1 MTDSGSGVAHGAQL
15 DSIDID
21 VGGTFTDVV
30 LTLDGERTIA
40 KAPTTP
46 YDLSVCF
53 MNGMEEV
60 ALEAGEDLDEV
71 LPRLDVIRYSTTV
84 AMNRLIERRGPRV
97 GLIATEG
104 HEDAI
109 LIGRG
114 AQWTDGTRLAER
126 RNLAAQRKPLPIVP
140 REMIVGVKERV
151 DSTGTVVRPL
161 DEDDVRRKLRRLME
175 RGARAIVVATL
186 WSFANPIHE
195 QRIKEVI
202 REEYKEYHIGY
213 LPVVLSSQV
222 VSKLGEYERTMTAV
236 LDAYLQRS
244 MQTELSAM
252 WDRLRDRGYR
262 GSFLMIHNSGGSG
275 EVFKTTASRTYNGG
289 PVSGLMGSF
298 HLARQLGYDNVVAGD
313 MGGTS
318 FDIGLVVGRS
328 VRNYEF
334 RPIIDRWMV
343 SITMLQTLSIG
354 AGGGSIAWINHQL
367 GDQVNVGPRSAGS
380 DPGPV
385 CYDQGGS
392 EPTVT
397 DADVVLGYTNP
408 EHYYGGRMVLDRA
421 KAERAIRDRIADP
434 LGVSVEE
441 AAGLIRR
448 IVDRNM
454 ASAIK
459 REIHLRGYHPEDFA
473 LFAIGGAGPT
483 HVSGFLG
490 DLDRAVIFPS
500 APVFCA
506 MGSSIMDIVHVY
518 ERSHRMKYME
528 AITTKLTVDRD
539 EFNAVVDELIAQA
552 TADLETEGL
561 PVDDAQFA
569 LELDML
575 YGGQVNVKRTA
586 SPVTHLR
593 SDADIQAVYDA
604 FEQEFSEAFSPL
616 VVNKP
621 GGVYLDNFVLKV
633 TVPTP
638 VPELETYALADDDP
652 SAAQTGTRQV
662 WWPDDEGAVT
672 GTWTETSIFDA
683 AALAPGNRITGPAV
697 VEADLTT
704 IVVPPGMTY
713 AIDERGLG
721 ILERVEA
728 REHVELTD
736 TVAVGSSSAAVV
748 NVTGGAA

>member
-1 MTDSGSGVAHGAQL
+1 MTSERVASDAPL
-15 DSIDID
+15 NSADID
-21 VGGTFTDVV
+21 VGGTFTDAV
-30 LTLDGERTIA
+30 LTLDGQRWIG

-53 MNGMEEV
+53 VNAIEEV
-60 ALEAGEDLDEV
+60 ALEAGQDLESL

-97 GLIATEG
+97 GLITTEG

-126 RNLAAQRKPLPIVP
+126 RNLAVQRKPEPLIS
-140 REMIVGVKERV
+140 RTMIVGVKERI
-151 DSTGTVVRPL
+151 DSTGRVIRPL
-161 DEDDVRRKLRRLME
+161 DEDDLRRKLRLLMD
-175 RGARAIVVATL
+175 RGARSIVVSLL
-186 WSFANPIHE
+186 WSFANPRHE
-195 QRIKEVI
+195 ERAKEII

-213 LPVVLSSQV
+213 LPVVLSHQV
-222 VSKLGEYERTMTAV
+222 VPKLGEYERTMTAV

-252 WDRLRDRGYR
+252 WDRLRTLGYK

-289 PVSGLMGSF
+289 PVSGLMGSY
-298 HLARQLGYDNVVAGD
+298 HLATSLGYKNVVAGD

-318 FDIGLVVGRS
+318 FDIGLVVDQS

-354 AGGGSIAWINHQL
+354 AGGGSIAWINHDL
-367 GDQVNVGPRSAGS
+367 GGHLNVGPRSAGS
-380 DPGPV
+380 DPGPA
-385 CYDQGGS
+385 CYDQGGT

-397 DADVVLGYTNP
+397 DADVVLGYINP
-408 EHYYGGRMVLDRA
+408 ETYYGGRMPLNRDKAQRA
-421 KAERAIRDRIADP
+421 VREKIADP
-434 LGVSVEE
+434 MGIGVEQ
-441 AAGLIRR
+441 AAALIRH
-448 IVDRNM
+448 IVDQNM
-454 ASAIK
+454 SSAIK

-473 LFAIGGAGPT
+473 LFAFGGAGPT

-490 DLDRAVIFPS
+490 DLAGAVIFPT

-506 MGSSIMDIVHVY
+506 LGSSIMDIVHVY
-518 ERSHRMKYME
+518 ETSRRMIVM
-528 AITTKLTVDRD
+528 APMTQALTTEYAV
-539 EFNAVVDELIAQA
+539 FNGVVDQLTEQA
-552 TADLETEGL
+552 RADLAAEGL
-561 PVDDAQFA
+561 PADRAVFS

-586 SPVTHLR
+586 CPVLHLR
-593 SDADIQAVYDA
+593 RPEDVQALYDE
-604 FEQEFSEAFSPL
+604 FEREFSEAFSPL

-638 VPELETYALADDDP
+638 KPALPDLPVQPADAG
-652 SAAQTGTRQV
+652 AALTGKRPA
-662 WWPDDEGAVT
+662 WWPGQ
-672 GTWTETSIFDA
+672 GWTETSVYDA
-683 AALAPGNRITGPAV
+683 DALRPGHQIDGPV
-697 VEADLTT
+697 IVEAPLTT
-704 IVVPPGMTY
+704 VVVPPGMRYT
-713 AIDERGLG
+713 IDRHGLG
-721 ILERVEA
+721 L
-728 REHVELTD
+728 LK
-736 TVAVGSSSAAVV
+736 AAPLQETQ
-748 NVTGGAA
+748 NGGAR